1 MRQKERRS
9 FSQSGLKKILEDE
22 IPDKLLPP
30 ITMKRFLV
38 FGYAIAIILFMA
50 VYALIAIFKPEETL
64 TSMGDYLG
72 KVSQVIKGE
81 L

>member
-1 MRQKERRS
+1 
-9 FSQSGLKKILEDE
+9 
-22 IPDKLLPP
+22 
-30 ITMKRFLV
+30 MKRFLV